1 MRLSAI
7 AFAALFIAGPVVM
20 LANELD
26 DSFQALKAADAK
38 KDAAQVKKLAA
49 ETAALAKEELAIP
62 APQSAEEKDAWT
74 KRMAYVHEVDSFT
87 EYALYSAAVA
97 APPETAVD
105 LITTLE
111 GQNPKSHYLEEGG
124 YARYFQALEQSGGS
138 AQVGAAAEKVL
149 KNLPECEDALMALA
163 NAALAKQQNG
173 QAVTYAQ
180 RLVAA
185 ATKHAK
191 PEVMPPADFERKRA
205 TSLGRG
211 YWIIGMVNAN
221 GNQLFEADRNLRA
234 ALPYIRGNDAM
245 LGPALYAL
253 GVTNYQLGSQTNNK
267 NRVLEAANFSEQASK
282 IPGPTAQQA
291 YSNAQAMR
299 TAAAKM
305 R

>member
-7 AFAALFIAGPVVM
+7 AFAALLIAGPVAM

-38 KDAAQVKKLAA
+38 KDVAQVKKLSA

-62 APQSAEEKDAWT
+62 APQGAEEKDAWT
-74 KRMAYVHEVDSFT
+74 KRMAYVHEVASFS

-97 APPETAVD
+97 APAETAVD
-105 LITTLE
+105 LLSGLE
-111 GQNPKSHYLEEGG
+111 KQSPKSKYLEEGG

-138 AQVGAAAEKVL
+138 AKVSAVAEKAL
-149 KNLPECEDALMALA
+149 KNLPECEDALMVLA
-163 NAALAKQQNG
+163 NAAMAKQQTG

-185 ATKHAK
+185 ATKHTK

-211 YWIIGMVNAN
+211 YWIIGIVNAS
-221 GNQLFEADRNLRA
+221 GNQFFEADRNLRA

-245 LGPALYAL
+245 TGPALFAL
-253 GVTNYQLGSQTNNK
+253 GVANYQLGSQTNNK

-282 IPGPTAQQA
+282 IPGPQAQQA